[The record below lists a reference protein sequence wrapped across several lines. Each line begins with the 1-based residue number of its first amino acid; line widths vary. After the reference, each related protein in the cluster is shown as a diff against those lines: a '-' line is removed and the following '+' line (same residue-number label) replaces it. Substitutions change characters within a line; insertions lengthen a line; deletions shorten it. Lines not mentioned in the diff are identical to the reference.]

1 MALSTSRLPT
11 RYLPSNKLSETMR
24 LPLLAAFFVVL
35 LPSLVV
41 AQSPRQPIAID
52 RVVAVV
58 NDEAITQYELRDR
71 LATVERQLRQRG
83 TPLPAREVLEKQLLD
98 RLIVDRVQ
106 IQFAKEVGLRIP
118 DAELDAALRRIAENN
133 RLALADFRAALE
145 RDGIDWRRFREDI
158 RNEMTVARLRE
169 REVESRIVVS
179 DGEIDNYLAHPE
191 QANQEALVTLG
202 HIIVRV
208 PEQADPG
215 RLAQLRGRAEEA
227 LSRIRSGQDFGQ
239 VAASFSEAPDALTGG
254 LIEPRTLDRLPTLY
268 AEAAAKLKTGEVSGI
283 LRSPAGFH
291 IIKLEERRGGSAVG
305 GTIRQS
311 RARHILIKVNELVS
325 SDEAQHKM
333 LGLKERLDNNG
344 DFAELARLYSND
356 LSAAK
361 GGDLGWLYQGD
372 TVPDFER
379 AMDALKIG
387 EISKPVQSPFG
398 WHIIQV
404 LERKNAE
411 AGDERK
417 RLLARQALR
426 ERKSDEAYEDWL
438 RQMRDRAYVEYRLEE
453 R

>member
-1 MALSTSRLPT
+1 MKHT
-11 RYLPSNKLSETMR
+11 
-24 LPLLAAFFVVL
+24 LLVAFSYVL
-35 LPSLVV
+35 LSSLAT
-41 AQSPRQPIAID
+41 AQPRQPIAID
-52 RVVAVV
+52 RVAAVV
-58 NDEAITQYELRDR
+58 NDEAITLYELRDR
-71 LATVERQLRQRG
+71 MATVERQLRQRG
-83 TPLPAREVLEKQLLD
+83 TPLPPREVLQKQLLD

-106 IQFAKEVGLRIP
+106 MQFAKEVGLRIP
-118 DAELDAALRRIAENN
+118 DAELDVALRRIAENN
-133 RLALADFRAALE
+133 RMSLADFRSALE
-145 RDGIDWRRFREDI
+145 KDGIDWRRFREEI
-158 RNEMTVARLRE
+158 RGEMTISRLRE
-169 REVESRIVVS
+169 REVESRIVIS
-179 DGEIDNYLAHPE
+179 DGEIDNYLANPQ
-191 QANQEALVTLG
+191 QADQAAVVALS

-208 PEQADPG
+208 PEQVDPI
-215 RLAQLRGRAEEA
+215 RLGQLRARAEEA
-227 LSRIRSGQDFGQ
+227 LARIKSGQDFGQ
-239 VAASFSEAPDALTGG
+239 VVASFSEAPDAMSGG
-254 LIEPRTLDRLPTLY
+254 MIEPRPLDRLPTLY
-268 AEAAAKLKTGEVSGI
+268 AEVAASLQPGAVSGI

-291 IIKLEERRGGSAVG
+291 IIKLIERRGGSAVT
-305 GTIRQS
+305 GTIRQT

-325 SDEAQHKM
+325 SDEARHKM
-333 LGLKERLDNNG
+333 TGLKERLDNNA

-398 WHIIQV
+398 WHLIQV
-404 LERKNAE
+404 QERKNAE

-438 RQMRDRAYVEYRLEE
+438 RQMRDRAYVEYRLED